1 MRLMSVE
8 PALDPTSAWQASV
21 PRHEIKFIGPSRA
34 EPLVSASLEALCA
47 PDGQFPEN
55 VVHSVY
61 FDSADLASYAEKANG
76 DYLKN
81 KLRLRW
87 YAEPGERGP
96 KTGHDWTAWLEVK
109 TRAGSRGVKRR
120 KLLRLPGPSPRE
132 GLDPEALGAV
142 VQEHLGSAR
151 RPTCW
156 VSYSRT
162 RLWGPDGVTR
172 LSVDRDLR
180 VEWVARWIPS
190 HWFGATPPVFVV
202 EVKGDTAAVHPA
214 LSTLIVRHARKRA
227 LSKYALC
234 LDYARGGTI

>member
-1 MRLMSVE
+1 MRLRSVE
-8 PALDPTSAWQASV
+8 PWPDPTPAWQASV
-21 PRHEIKFIGPSRA
+21 PRYEIKFIGPSRA
-34 EPLVSASLEALCA
+34 EPFVAASLEALCA

-55 VVHSVY
+55 IVHSIY
-61 FDSADLASYAEKANG
+61 FDSPDLASYAEKANG
-76 DYLKN
+76 DYLKT

-87 YAEPGERGP
+87 YAEPGVRAPRSGR
-96 KTGHDWTAWLEVK
+96 DWTAWLEIK
-109 TRAGSRGVKRR
+109 ARTGSRGVKRR
-120 KLLRLPGPSPRE
+120 KLLRLPGPSPLD

-142 VQEHLGSAR
+142 VQEHVGSSR

-162 RLWGPDGVTR
+162 RLWGPDGATR
-172 LSVDRDLR
+172 LAVDRDLR

-190 HWFGATPPVFVV
+190 HWLGATPPVFVV

-214 LSTLIVRHARKRA
+214 LSTLILRHAQKRA

>member
-1 MRLMSVE
+1 MRLRSVE

-21 PRHEIKFIGPSRA
+21 PRHEIKFIGPARA
-34 EPLVSASLEALCA
+34 EPFASASLEALCA

-61 FDSADLASYAEKANG
+61 FDSVDLASYAEKANG

-96 KTGHDWTAWLEVK
+96 KTGHEWTAWLEVK
-109 TRAGSRGVKRR
+109 TR

-156 VSYSRT
+156 LSYSRT

-172 LSVDRDLR
+172 LSIDRDLR

-214 LSTLIVRHARKRA
+214 LSTLIMRHARKRA

>member
-1 MRLMSVE
+1 MRLTSVE
-8 PALDPTSAWQASV
+8 PWPDPTPAWQTSV
-21 PRHEIKFIGPSRA
+21 PRHEIKFLGPSRA
-34 EPLVSASLEALCA
+34 EPFVAASLEALCA
-47 PDGQFPEN
+47 PDGHFPDN
-55 VVHSVY
+55 VVHSIY
-61 FDSADLASYAEKANG
+61 FDSPDLASYAEKANG
-76 DYLKN
+76 DYLKT

-87 YAEPGERGP
+87 YAEPGERRPRSGR
-96 KTGHDWTAWLEVK
+96 DWSAWLEIK

-120 KLLRLPGPSPRE
+120 KLLRLPGPSPLE

-142 VQEHLGSAR
+142 VQEHAGSSR

-172 LSVDRDLR
+172 LAIDRNLR
-180 VEWVARWIPS
+180 AEWVARWIPS
-190 HWFGATPPVFVV
+190 RWFGAAPPVFVV

-214 LSTLIVRHARKRA
+214 LSTLILRHAQKRA